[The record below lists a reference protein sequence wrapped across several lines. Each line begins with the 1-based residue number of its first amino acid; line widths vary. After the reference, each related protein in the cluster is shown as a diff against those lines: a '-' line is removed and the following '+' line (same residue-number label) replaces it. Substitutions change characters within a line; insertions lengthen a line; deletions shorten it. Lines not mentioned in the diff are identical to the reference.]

1 MPRILCTLPN
11 ASTLIN
17 GVKFASVP
25 AGMLSEDVR
34 EDIAAEFALIP
45 GYEIVAKAAGKATKA
60 GGNPDDT
67 GNPAG

>member
-1 MPRILCTLPN
+1 MPRILCTLKN
-11 ASTLIN
+11 ASALIN

-45 GYEIVAKAAGKATKA
+45 GYEIVAKPTGKAAKA
-60 GGNPDDT
+60 SDADPGPS
-67 GNPAG
+67 AG